1 MKYINSTKT
10 LTATFKL
17 FCSLLKENLKQFG
30 MENSQI
36 SKIWQDYVSFVDNIV
51 YENLLLTVGVSLGY
65 IAEQMDPANN
75 YAPLFESR
83 LELLEP
89 ILVFVPSLDPNDPKG
104 FINLLTVLIDDI
116 TKMSSLIVRLK
127 TDASIETYLAKIEK
141 NSDISDMKTEILDG
155 VDRVVQEAAEFCR
168 GFERYSYLWLEDRQL
183 CMEMFLQ
190 YGRFLEQ
197 DEIDLIAV
205 KDPAAPEPS
214 LPTIEAFREQ
224 IDNYESLFAEIE
236 GIDAFQIFNSWFQVD
251 VRPFRQSLLN
261 IVRKWGNMFK
271 NHLVEQVTTS
281 LIDLG
286 NFIRKADEGL
296 LQQVAEGDYDGLVN
310 IMAYLMNVKD
320 RAVTTDEMFE
330 PMQET
335 IDLLKYY
342 DQDIPEEV
350 NVLLQELPEQWAN
363 TKKIATTVKQQVAPL
378 QAIEVVSIRNRIIN
392 FDGHINFFRE
402 VFKNYTFF
410 RYLCNSPFELMDRV
424 NGDIARLEGVM
435 RDIQSSGSLFEVNV
449 PEFKIL
455 KQCRKELKMLKVYQ
469 KNQPNFAKTNNATN
483 LCNLLFQ
490 QLWDYVFIVRTSI
503 EDWKLTPWRKIDV
516 ENMDI
521 ECKKFAKDV
530 RLLDKEMRTWDTYVM
545 LESTVKNMLTSLR
558 AVGELQNPAIR
569 ERHWIQLMASTK
581 VSLHISIF
589 FVFFLSNMIPIFLIS
604 IKT

>member
-1 MKYINSTKT
+1 
-10 LTATFKL
+10 
-17 FCSLLKENLKQFG
+17 
-30 MENSQI
+30 MESNQSA
-36 SKIWQDYVSFVDNIV
+36 KIWQDYVSFVDNIV

-104 FINLLTVLIDDI
+104 FNNLLIVLIDDI

-127 TDASIETYLAKIEK
+127 SDSQETYLEIIEK
-141 NSDISDMKTEILDG
+141 NSDMRDMKLEILDG
-155 VDRVVQEAAEFCR
+155 VDKVVQEAAEFCR

-183 CMEMFLQ
+183 CMEMFLE
-190 YGRFLEQ
+190 YGRFLEP
-197 DEIDLIAV
+197 DEMDLIAI
-205 KDPAAPEPS
+205 KDPGAPVPC

-271 NHLVEQVTTS
+271 NHLVERVTSS
-281 LIDLG
+281 LSDLG

-296 LQQVAEGDYDGLVN
+296 LQQVVEGDYNGLVN
-310 IMAYLMNVKD
+310 IMAYLMNVKE
-320 RAVTTDEMFE
+320 RTVSTDEMFE

-363 TKKIATTVKQQVAPL
+363 TKKIALTVKQQVAPL
-378 QAIEVVSIRNRIIN
+378 QAIEVVSIRNRIMN
-392 FDGHINFFRE
+392 FDAHVNFFRD
-402 VFKNYTFF
+402 VFKNYDFF
-410 RYLCNSPFELMDRV
+410 KYDCKEPFILMDRI
-424 NGDIARLEGVM
+424 NGDIERLEGVM

-455 KQCRKELKMLKVYQ
+455 KQCRKELKMLKVSEPLIDLGTLKVFQIHPSYG
-469 KNQPNFAKTNNATN
+469 KTKAK
-483 LCNLLFQ
+483 L
-490 QLWDYVFIVRTSI
+490 
-503 EDWKLTPWRKIDV
+503 
-516 ENMDI
+516 
-521 ECKKFAKDV
+521 
-530 RLLDKEMRTWDTYVM
+530 
-545 LESTVKNMLTSLR
+545 
-558 AVGELQNPAIR
+558 
-569 ERHWIQLMASTK
+569 
-581 VSLHISIF
+581 
-589 FVFFLSNMIPIFLIS
+589 
-604 IKT
+604 